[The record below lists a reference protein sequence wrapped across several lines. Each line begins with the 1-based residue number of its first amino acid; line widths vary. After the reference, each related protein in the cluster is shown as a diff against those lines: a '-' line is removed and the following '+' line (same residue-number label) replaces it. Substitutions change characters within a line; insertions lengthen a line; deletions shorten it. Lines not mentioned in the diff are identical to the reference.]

1 MCVGQVGDRLAG
13 SVGRASRRV
22 SARLA
27 ASKEW
32 RVAAM
37 AGRVQARSPTSASCA
52 PNSTAYYSRVVYA
65 EEKSRLRAPRPQ
77 SPLPLP
83 AHVPPPYAPR
93 LTPV

>member
-1 MCVGQVGDRLAG
+1 MLGTHRCVEGPAREGVRATGVGGGQVGDRLAG

-37 AGRVQARSPTSASCA
+37 AGRVQVSRS
-52 PNSTAYYSRVVYA
+52 
-65 EEKSRLRAPRPQ
+65 
-77 SPLPLP
+77 
-83 AHVPPPYAPR
+83 
-93 LTPV
+93 LT